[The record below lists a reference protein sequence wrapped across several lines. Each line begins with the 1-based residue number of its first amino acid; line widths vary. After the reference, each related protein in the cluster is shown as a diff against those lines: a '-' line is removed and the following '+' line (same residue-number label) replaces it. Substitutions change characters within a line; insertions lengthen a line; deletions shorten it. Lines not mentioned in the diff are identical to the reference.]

1 MESIC
6 DVSIFQQYSVIQRH
20 FEENYAAI
28 EFFLA
33 NMECSRRVLIAG
45 TVPASMLI
53 VQIDIHSSVKCRK
66 KIMNAVNSDRD
77 DLD

>member
-53 VQIDIHSSVKCRK
+53 VQINIHGSVECRRK
-66 KIMNAVNSDRD
+66 RINAVNSDPD
-77 DLD
+77 DPD